1 MDLKENLRPWS
12 NQPLFMHK
20 AFLDNLDHVPTIP
33 DSFRAEVKIVS
44 DRPSVHII
52 KVIFQHD
59 FYIG

>member
-1 MDLKENLRPWS
+1 MSRI
-12 NQPLFMHK
+12 
-20 AFLDNLDHVPTIP
+20 LDHVPTIP

-44 DRPSVHII
+44 DRPSVHIL